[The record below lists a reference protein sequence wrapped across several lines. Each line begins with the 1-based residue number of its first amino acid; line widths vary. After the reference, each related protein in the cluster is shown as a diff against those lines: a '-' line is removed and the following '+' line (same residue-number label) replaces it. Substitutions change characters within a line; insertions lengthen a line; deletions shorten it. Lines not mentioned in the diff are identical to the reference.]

1 MDQHCVIVIVG
12 GDSGQYSNFAQKM
25 MSKMGY
31 KSGAGLGKK
40 GQGIVEPVGISKQ
53 KGRRGLGLIL
63 EGLEEETVNWDG
75 SREHVVIIE
84 KADWM
89 PRCSEPCPKI
99 EGKFRQFTCQI
110 ML

>member
-1 MDQHCVIVIVG
+1 MQFVLHISASE
-12 GDSGQYSNFAQKM
+12 SGQYSTFAQKM

-63 EGLEEETVNWDG
+63 EGLEEETVNWDS
-75 SREHVVIIE
+75 SREHVVVVE
-84 KADWM
+84 EVDWM
-89 PRCSEPCPKI
+89 PKCSEACPSIKGLKMI
-99 EGKFRQFTCQI
+99 N
-110 ML
+110 